1 MNKLLKSSFAVAI
14 ALVATTLLFLAIPI
28 SNYISLQGNK
38 LTKEKSV
45 AINMTVKLP
54 PKKKKTPPKRRK
66 VQKPTKAKSR
76 VTPKAMARNNLS
88 MDLGPGGNGG
98 AELGADAAGSQAMA
112 LNEGEADIEPRL
124 IQPAKAP
131 GYPKAAQKAG
141 VSGLVLVEVTVNES
155 GVISNMEFLETPGN
169 YGFEEEVRKAL
180 GKWKFKPAE
189 LNGVAV
195 AVRLQYPFEF

>member
-1 MNKLLKSSFAVAI
+1 MNKLLKSSFAVAT
-14 ALVATTLLFLAIPI
+14 ALIATTLLFLAIPI
-28 SNYISLQGNK
+28 SNYMSLQGNRI
-38 LTKEKSV
+38 TKEKTV

-54 PKKKKTPPKRRK
+54 TKKKTPPKRRK

-98 AELGADAAGSQAMA
+98 AELGSEAGSQAMA
-112 LNEGEADIEPRL
+112 LNEGEADVEPRL

-131 GYPKAAQKAG
+131 GYPKDAQKAG